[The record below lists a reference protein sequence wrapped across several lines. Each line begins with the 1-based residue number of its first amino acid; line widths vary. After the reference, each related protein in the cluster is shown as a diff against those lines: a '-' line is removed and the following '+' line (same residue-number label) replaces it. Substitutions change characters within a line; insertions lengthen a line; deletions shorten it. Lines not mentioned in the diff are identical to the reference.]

1 MFAFKTTLLIVFY
14 YKTLKWI
21 KTLSKTERQVQF
33 GFVIV
38 GQTLSRLEADDKT
51 GVVYPT
57 VGFAFDR
64 VLCREAP
71 HAFLMYLYLLQ
82 SEDRTWCKKTQ
93 LNPRR
98 SKRKGFCVMV

>member
-1 MFAFKTTLLIVFY
+1 M
-14 YKTLKWI
+14 
-21 KTLSKTERQVQF
+21 
-33 GFVIV
+33 

-51 GVVYPT
+51 GELYPT
-57 VGFAFDR
+57 VGFAFDQ